1 VTAEAHAP
9 FLAVLQ
15 AAADNAA
22 EAEAQ
27 FRRDANRRFAA
38 LEAARAFAHR
48 RLNLMRAIADA
59 AAQPES
65 EEIAVANALAVLKEK
80 LGWRGDSEARSE
92 ALSRFAPVARAVAR
106 SSVSAREDGGPEP
119 DVMTTL
125 AEFEAWYAQNHPGPF
140 WALFEQ
146 HFPETPLVDF

>member
-1 VTAEAHAP
+1 
-9 FLAVLQ
+9 
-15 AAADNAA
+15 
-22 EAEAQ
+22 
-27 FRRDANRRFAA
+27 
-38 LEAARAFAHR
+38 
-48 RLNLMRAIADA
+48 MRAIADA
-59 AAQPES
+59 AAPPES
-65 EEIAVANALAVLKEK
+65 EEIAVANALAVLQEK

-92 ALSRFAPVARAVAR
+92 VLSRFAPVARAVAG
-106 SSVSAREDGGPEP
+106 SVSAREDGGPEP

>member
-15 AAADNAA
+15 SAADNAA

-27 FRRDANRRFAA
+27 FRRDANQRFAA

-65 EEIAVANALAVLKEK
+65 EEIAVANVLAVLLEK
-80 LGWRGDSEARSE
+80 LGWHGDSEARSE
-92 ALSRFAPVARAVAR
+92 VLSHFAPVARAVA
-106 SSVSAREDGGPEP
+106 SVSAREDGGSEP
-119 DVMTTL
+119 DVMRTL
-125 AEFEAWYAQNHPGPF
+125 AEFETWYAQNHPGPF
-140 WALFEQ
+140 WALFE
-146 HFPETPLVDF
+146 HHLPETPVVDF

>member
-1 VTAEAHAP
+1 MTAQAHAP

-27 FRRDANRRFAA
+27 FRRDANQRFAA

-59 AAQPES
+59 AVQSES
-65 EEIAVANALAVLKEK
+65 EVIAVANALAVLREK
-80 LGWRGDSEARSE
+80 LGWHGDSEARSE
-92 ALSRFAPVARAVAR
+92 VLSNFAPVARAVAG
-106 SSVSAREDGGPEP
+106 SVSARDDGGSEP

-125 AEFEAWYAQNHPGPF
+125 AEFEAWYAQHHPGPF

-146 HFPETPLVDF
+146 HFPETPVVDF

>member
-1 VTAEAHAP
+1 MTSEAHAP
-9 FLAVLQ
+9 FLTDLQ
-15 AAADNAA
+15 VVAEGAAGA
-22 EAEAQ
+22 EAE
-27 FRRDANRRFAA
+27 FRRDANRRLAA

-48 RLNLMRAIADA
+48 RLNLMRAVAEA
-59 AAQPES
+59 ATGAES
-65 EEIAVANALAVLKEK
+65 EEIAVASALAVLREK
-80 LGWRGDSEARSE
+80 LGWHGDSEARSE
-92 ALSRFAPVARAVAR
+92 VLSGFAPVARAVAGI
-106 SSVSAREDGGPEP
+106 VSAREDGGPEP

>member
-1 VTAEAHAP
+1 MTAEAPAP

-15 AAADNAA
+15 SAADNAA
-22 EAEAQ
+22 VAEAQ

-59 AAQPES
+59 AARPES
-65 EEIAVANALAVLKEK
+65 EEIAVANALAVLREK
-80 LGWRGDSEARSE
+80 LGWHGDSEARSE
-92 ALSRFAPVARAVAR
+92 VLSHFAPVARAVAG
-106 SSVSAREDGGPEP
+106 SVSARDDGGSEP

>member
-1 VTAEAHAP
+1 VTTQAD
-9 FLAVLQ
+9 

-27 FRRDANRRFAA
+27 FRRDANRRVAA
-38 LEAARAFAHR
+38 LEAGRAFAHR
-48 RLNLMRAIADA
+48 RLNLMRAIVDA

-65 EEIAVANALAVLKEK
+65 EDIAVANALAVLREK
-80 LGWRGDSEARSE
+80 LGWHGDSEARSE
-92 ALSRFAPVARAVAR
+92 VLSHFAPVARAVAG
-106 SSVSAREDGGPEP
+106 SGSAREVGGSEP

-125 AEFEAWYAQNHPGPF
+125 AEFEAWYAQHHPGPF

-146 HFPETPLVDF
+146 HFPETPVVDF

>member
-1 VTAEAHAP
+1 VAVPAHAP
-9 FLAVLQ
+9 FLSVLQ
-15 AAADNAA
+15 AAADSAA

-65 EEIAVANALAVLKEK
+65 EEIAVANALAVLQEK

-92 ALSRFAPVARAVAR
+92 VLSRFARVARAVAD
-106 SSVSAREDGGPEP
+106 SVSAREDAVPEP
-119 DVMTTL
+119 DVMSAL
-125 AEFEAWYAQNHPGPF
+125 AEFEAWYAENHLAPF

-146 HFPETPLVDF
+146 QIPETPLVDF

>member
-1 VTAEAHAP
+1 
-9 FLAVLQ
+9 VLQ

-27 FRRDANRRFAA
+27 FRRDANQRFAA
-38 LEAARAFAHR
+38 LEIARAFAHR

-65 EEIAVANALAVLKEK
+65 EEIAVANALAVLRQK
-80 LGWRGDSEARSE
+80 LGWHSDSEARSE
-92 ALSRFAPVARAVAR
+92 VLSNFAPVARAVAG
-106 SSVSAREDGGPEP
+106 SVSARNDGGSEP
-119 DVMTTL
+119 DLMTTL
-125 AEFEAWYAQNHPGPF
+125 TEFEAWYAQHHPGPF

>member
-1 VTAEAHAP
+1 MAAEAHAP

-27 FRRDANRRFAA
+27 FRRDANRRVAA

-59 AAQPES
+59 AALPES
-65 EEIAVANALAVLKEK
+65 EEIAVANALAVLQEK

-92 ALSRFAPVARAVAR
+92 VLSRFAPVARAVAG
-106 SSVSAREDGGPEP
+106 SVSAREDGAPEP
-119 DVMTTL
+119 DVMSTL
-125 AEFEAWYAQNHPGPF
+125 AEFEAWYAENHPGPF

-146 HFPETPLVDF
+146 HLPETPLVDF

>member
-1 VTAEAHAP
+1 MAAEAHAP

-27 FRRDANRRFAA
+27 FRRDANRRVAA

-48 RLNLMRAIADA
+48 RLNLMRAIADV

-65 EEIAVANALAVLKEK
+65 EEIAVANALAVLQEK
-80 LGWRGDSEARSE
+80 LGWRGDGEARSE
-92 ALSRFAPVARAVAR
+92 VLSRFAPVARAVAG
-106 SSVSAREDGGPEP
+106 SVSAREDGGPEP

-125 AEFEAWYAQNHPGPF
+125 AEFESWYAQNHPGPF

>member
-1 VTAEAHAP
+1 VAAEAHAP

-27 FRRDANRRFAA
+27 FRREASRRFVA

-59 AAQPES
+59 TPQPES
-65 EEIAVANALAVLKEK
+65 EEIAVANALAVLREK
-80 LGWRGDSEARSE
+80 LGWHGDSEARSE
-92 ALSRFAPVARAVAR
+92 VLSHFAEVARAVAGT
-106 SSVSAREDGGPEP
+106 VSAREFGGPEP

-125 AEFEAWYAQNHPGPF
+125 AEFETWYAQNHPGAF

>member
-1 VTAEAHAP
+1 MTAQAHAP

-27 FRRDANRRFAA
+27 FRRDANQQFAA

-48 RLNLMRAIADA
+48 RLNLMRAITDA
-59 AAQPES
+59 AVQPES
-65 EEIAVANALAVLKEK
+65 EVIAVANALAVLREK
-80 LGWRGDSEARSE
+80 LGWHGDSEARSE
-92 ALSRFAPVARAVAR
+92 VLSNFAPVARAVAG
-106 SSVSAREDGGPEP
+106 SISARDDGGSEP

-125 AEFEAWYAQNHPGPF
+125 AEFEAWYAQHHPGPF

-146 HFPETPLVDF
+146 HFPETPVVDF

>member
-1 VTAEAHAP
+1 VAAEAHAP

-27 FRRDANRRFAA
+27 FRRDANRRVAA

-59 AAQPES
+59 AALPES
-65 EEIAVANALAVLKEK
+65 EEIAVANALAVLQEK

-92 ALSRFAPVARAVAR
+92 VLSRFAPVARAVAG
-106 SSVSAREDGGPEP
+106 SVSAREDGAPES

-125 AEFEAWYAQNHPGPF
+125 AEFEAWYAENHPGPF

-146 HFPETPLVDF
+146 HLPETPLVDF

>member
-1 VTAEAHAP
+1 MAAEAHAP

-27 FRRDANRRFAA
+27 FRRDANRRVAA

-59 AAQPES
+59 AAGPAS
-65 EEIAVANALAVLKEK
+65 EEIAVANALAVLRAK
-80 LGWRGDSEARSE
+80 LGWHGDSEARSE
-92 ALSRFAPVARAVAR
+92 VISRFAVVARAVT
-106 SSVSAREDGGPEP
+106 SSFSAREDGAPEP
-119 DVMTTL
+119 DVMAAL
-125 AEFEAWYAQNHPGPF
+125 AEYEAWYAENHPSPF

-146 HFPETPLVDF
+146 HLPETPLVDF

>member
-1 VTAEAHAP
+1 VAAEAHAP

-27 FRRDANRRFAA
+27 FRRDANQRFSA

-48 RLNLMRAIADA
+48 RLNLMRTIANA

-65 EEIAVANALAVLKEK
+65 EEIAVANALAVLREK
-80 LGWRGDSEARSE
+80 LGWHGDSDARSE
-92 ALSRFAPVARAVAR
+92 VLSHFAPVARAVAG
-106 SSVSAREDGGPEP
+106 SVLAREGDGPEP
-119 DVMTTL
+119 DVMTAL
-125 AEFEAWYAQNHPGPF
+125 AEFETWYAENHPGPF
-140 WALFEQ
+140 WVLFEQ
-146 HFPETPLVDF
+146 HLPETPVVDF